1 MRHMSIVTTAASII
15 PQPLLLSPVPSV
27 STSLHH
33 LLQTVLK
40 TEVEKRCLVYSGRCQ
55 SWLVR

>member
-33 LLQTVLK
+33 LLQTENLYGKMQFSIQREMSV
-40 TEVEKRCLVYSGRCQ
+40 GR
-55 SWLVR
+55 